1 MALHLPRVIRYAIPG
16 VLALLGWWVY
26 CHRKKRAS
34 CHDEQETAIEEVPED
49 GASPEPEACV
59 SRRQLFSSGEECS
72 ENETSTPLLSAGL
85 LPPHL
90 CQAQERLDLSED
102 LADLSV
108 MTVPYSALEDDSG
121 KLDSI
126 GSAEESSV
134 PASVSLPLISK
145 TAECPSS
152 TAVSL
157 RQGSSCAANQ
167 EQWPSAT
174 LPHESL
180 GITEIS
186 RAEQS
191 DGSSFKLPKESQ
203 MAEVVLPNTSSVT
216 ALCLGLEKEADA
228 PQAFLSNE
236 AEVVSSHKDSAVN
249 ALPDSLEPGCLE
261 QSREEVTFDST
272 ASTVPVCQEDSQPK
286 GDESEGEQIAGVS
299 LDKEEMEKIEQVAKQ
314 AVSEVILAATE
325 EVLSGPAS
333 DVSTQSCQAAASR
346 AERPRE
352 VAGVVSSGQMLAE
365 KATAAD
371 ENTSV
376 RSGAV
381 VLASPR
387 TEERDQSVTDPSRL
401 IHDRLSSPVQGNPK
415 DCQKRKSV
423 CSKSQGVDRTPVENH
438 GGSLEKLPWVMEDS
452 GCSTSASEGGA
463 SVEDPLQNTM
473 LSDASGQH
481 SDSLSLSTSRDTS
494 AEDCSVP
501 SGKPTLKLPDNSQV
515 PYSNGILRE
524 DGPHLPH
531 ECSRAEG
538 VDGDNL
544 KAGEYLAR
552 MRSESNHRK
561 KVILPCECW
570 CDEEEVPGKCLH
582 HLPLIASKD
591 LHNLLVNLEE
601 GSTLCYTDCTWD
613 VTRKKPFEFV
623 SFPARNVPGLDVT
636 RMDFM
641 DSGCA
646 MRKTVARRNSKLED
660 KSGKFDLVIWE
671 IEVPKTRIL
680 TARNV
685 RQQLPAG

>member
-26 CHRKKRAS
+26 SHRKKRAS

-145 TAECPSS
+145 TAECHSS

-157 RQGSSCAANQ
+157 GQGSSCAAKQ

-186 RAEQS
+186 SAEQS

-203 MAEVVLPNTSSVT
+203 MAEVVLPNTGSVT

-299 LDKEEMEKIEQVAKQ
+299 LDKEEIEKIEQVAKQ

-352 VAGVVSSGQMLAE
+352 VAGVVSSGQVLAE

-538 VDGDNL
+538 VDGGNL

-552 MRSESNHRK
+552 MRRAAALAQAAS
-561 KVILPCECW
+561 
-570 CDEEEVPGKCLH
+570 GKHWVLTCVYG
-582 HLPLIASKD
+582 PL
-591 LHNLLVNLEE
+591 LN
-601 GSTLCYTDCTWD
+601 GS
-613 VTRKKPFEFV
+613 
-623 SFPARNVPGLDVT
+623 GLDVT

>member
-72 ENETSTPLLSAGL
+72 EDETSTPLLSAGL

-157 RQGSSCAANQ
+157 RQGSSCAAKQ

-203 MAEVVLPNTSSVT
+203 MAEVVLPNTGSVT

-501 SGKPTLKLPDNSQV
+501 SGKPTLKLPDNSQE

-544 KAGEYLAR
+544 KAA
-552 MRSESNHRK
+552 S
-561 KVILPCECW
+561 
-570 CDEEEVPGKCLH
+570 GKHWVLTCVYG
-582 HLPLIASKD
+582 PL
-591 LHNLLVNLEE
+591 LN
-601 GSTLCYTDCTWD
+601 GS
-613 VTRKKPFEFV
+613 
-623 SFPARNVPGLDVT
+623 GLDVT